1 MKMRVQVIIES
12 AGDEPEIVAEVA
24 CIERG
29 ALQPETLGLTLAEA
43 KEMLAGVQ
51 KALVPQQIAEYTA
64 HQRCCPDCGRTR
76 ATKGHHAIVIRSLF
90 GRLPVASPRFYACPC
105 QPHTTAS
112 VSPVAALLPERTTPE
127 LRYLT
132 VKAAALASYERAV
145 DWLAEVLPIGGQ
157 LSTTALR
164 RHVTAVAERL
174 DGELCDGEPTIP
186 GCPADWERLPDPDG
200 PLTVG
205 LDGGY
210 VPARRGEC
218 RQATAF
224 EAIIGKSIT
233 AEGAATCFGFVQSDD
248 AKPRQR
254 LVAVLQA
261 QGMQMNQQITF
272 LSDGGDNVRDLPLY
286 LNPLAE
292 HILDWFHITM
302 RLTTMGQMA
311 KGVRSRDDPA
321 LATTLHETLERL
333 KWYLW
338 HGNVFRA
345 LQLTDDLA
353 DDLEIMEGS
362 AEARK
367 LLKAVREF
375 DTYIRVNRAFIPN
388 YGERYRYGETISTAF
403 VESTVNQVMSKRMAK
418 RQQMRWTRRGA
429 HRLLQVRTQVLDG
442 ALRGVFRRWYPAMA
456 SEDRDVQQAA

>member
-1 MKMRVQVIIES
+1 MKMRVQVVIE
-12 AGDEPEIVAEVA
+12 AMDDESEIVAEVA

-29 ALQPETLGLTLAEA
+29 DLQPETLGLTLGEA
-43 KEMLAGVQ
+43 KAMLAGVQ
-51 KALVPQQIAEYTA
+51 QILVPQQVAEYVA
-64 HQRCCPDCGRTR
+64 QQRCCPDCGRAR

-90 GRLPVASPRFYACPC
+90 GRLQVSSPRFYACPC
-105 QPHTTAS
+105 QPRASAS
-112 VSPVAALLPERTTPE
+112 VSPVATLLPERTTPE
-127 LRYLT
+127 LRYLA
-132 VKAAALASYERAV
+132 VKAAALESYERAV
-145 DWLAEVLPIGGQ
+145 DWLAEVLPLGGQ
-157 LSTTALR
+157 LTTTALR

-174 DGELCDGEPTIP
+174 DEELGDVEPTIT

-224 EAIIGKSIT
+224 EAIIGKSVT
-233 AEGAATCFGFVQSDD
+233 AAGTATCFGFVQSDD

-272 LSDGGDNVRDLPLY
+272 LSDGGDTVRDLPLY
-286 LNPLAE
+286 LNPQAE
-292 HILDWFHITM
+292 HILDWFHVTM
-302 RLTTMGQMA
+302 RLTVMGQMA
-311 KGVRSRDDPA
+311 KGVRSRDDPT
-321 LATTLHETLERL
+321 LTTDLRETIERL

-345 LQLTDDLA
+345 LQVIDDLA
-353 DDLEIMEGS
+353 WDLEAVEGS

-367 LLKAVREF
+367 LGKAVHEF
-375 DTYIRVNRAFIPN
+375 GAYIGVNRAFIPN

-418 RQQMRWTRRGA
+418 KQQMRWTRRGA

-456 SEDRDVQQAA
+456 SEDRAVPQAA

>member
-1 MKMRVQVIIES
+1 VKMRVHIVIE
-12 AGDEPEIVAEVA
+12 AEVGTPEIVAEVV

-43 KEMLAGVQ
+43 KELLAGMQQV
-51 KALVPQQIAEYTA
+51 LVPQQVAEYVA
-64 HQRCCPDCGRTR
+64 HQRDCPDCGRTR

-90 GRLPVASPRFYACPC
+90 GRLHVSSPRFYTCPC

-112 VSPVAALLPERTTPE
+112 VSPVAARLPERTTPE
-127 LRYLT
+127 LRYLA
-132 VKAAALASYERAV
+132 VKAAALESYERAV
-145 DWLAEVLPIGGQ
+145 DWLEEVLPIGGQ
-157 LSTTALR
+157 LSTTAVR

-174 DGELCDGEPTIP
+174 DDELREVEPTIV

-224 EAIIGKSIT
+224 EAIVGKSVT
-233 AEGAATCFGFVQSDD
+233 AEGATTCFGFVRSDD
-248 AKPRQR
+248 AQPRQR

-261 QGMQMNQQITF
+261 HGMQMNQQITF
-272 LSDGGDNVRDLPLY
+272 LSDGGDTVRDLPLY
-286 LNPLAE
+286 LNPQAE

-302 RLTTMGQMA
+302 RLTVMGQMA

-338 HGNVFRA
+338 HGNVFRT
-345 LQLTDDLA
+345 LQLTDELA
-353 DDLEIMEGS
+353 DDVEIVEGS

-375 DTYIRVNRAFIPN
+375 DTYIGVNRAFIPN

-418 RQQMRWTRRGA
+418 KQQMRWTRRGA
-429 HRLLQVRTQVLDG
+429 HRLLQVRTRVLDG
-442 ALRGVFRRWYPAMA
+442 ALRGVFHRWYPAMA

>member
-1 MKMRVQVIIES
+1 MKLRVQVVIE
-12 AGDEPEIVAEVA
+12 AEDGTQERVVEVA
-24 CIERG
+24 CLERST
-29 ALQPETLGLTLAEA
+29 LQAETLGLTLAEA
-43 KEMLAGVQ
+43 KGLLADVQ
-51 KALVPQQIAEYTA
+51 QVLVPQQVAEYVA
-64 HQRCCPDCGRTR
+64 HQRYCPDCGRAR
-76 ATKGHHAIVIRSLF
+76 ATKGQHAIVIRSLF
-90 GRLPVASPRFYACPC
+90 GRLQVPSPRFYACPC
-105 QPHTTAS
+105 QPRAMAS

-127 LRYLT
+127 LRYLA
-132 VKAAALASYERAV
+132 VKAAALASYGRAV
-145 DWLAEVLPIGGQ
+145 GWLEEVLPLGGQ

-174 DGELCDGEPTIP
+174 DGELGDVEPTIA

-224 EAIIGKSIT
+224 EAIIGKSVT
-233 AEGAATCFGFVQSDD
+233 AAGAATCFGFVQSDD
-248 AKPRQR
+248 AQPRQR

-286 LNPLAE
+286 LNPQAE
-292 HILDWFHITM
+292 HILDWFHVTM
-302 RLTTMGQMA
+302 RLTVMGQMA

-321 LATTLHETLERL
+321 LTTDLQATLERL

-345 LQLTDDLA
+345 LQVIDDLVW
-353 DDLEIMEGS
+353 DLEGLEGS
-362 AEARK
+362 GEARN
-367 LLKAVREF
+367 LCEVVHEF
-375 DTYIRVNRAFIPN
+375 GTYVGVNRAFIPN

-418 RQQMRWTRRGA
+418 KQQMRWTRRGA
-429 HRLLQVRTQVLDG
+429 HRLLQVRTRVLDG

-456 SEDRDVQQAA
+456 SEDRAVTQAA